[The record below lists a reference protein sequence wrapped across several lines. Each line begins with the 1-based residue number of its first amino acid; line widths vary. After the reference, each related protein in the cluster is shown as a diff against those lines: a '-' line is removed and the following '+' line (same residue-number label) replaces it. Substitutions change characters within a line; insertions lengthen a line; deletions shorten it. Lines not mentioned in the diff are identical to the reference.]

1 MPVNSANTSIP
12 RLRYLWLVASIV
24 LGYGLVD
31 ILWPSRAPIE
41 VSEFRAYA
49 SVLVTAAATMST
61 LAFAGAALLYAL
73 LAVSMVKA
81 LHDVGALNRVVF
93 DLLACAGLWLVSLGA
108 ALIASMPFVY
118 HPATAIIVSTSCA
131 CAGILYFLPLGHAF
145 WLLLSNAPKPVAP
158 PISHDWSSPTVLHPV
173 DTPKSR
179 T

>member
-1 MPVNSANTSIP
+1 MQVNSANTSIP
-12 RLRYLWLVASIV
+12 RLRYLWLIASVV

-31 ILWPSRAPIE
+31 FLWASHSSVPD
-41 VSEFRAYA
+41 SELRAYA

-61 LAFAGAALLYAL
+61 IGFAGAGLLYAL

-93 DLLACAGLWLVSLGA
+93 DLLACAGLWLISLGA
-108 ALIASMPFVY
+108 ALIASMPFFAHV
-118 HPATAIIVSTSCA
+118 AAAIIVSTSCA
-131 CAGILYFLPLGHAF
+131 CAGVLYFFPLGHAF
-145 WLLLSNAPKPVAP
+145 WLLLSNAPKPVTP
-158 PISHDWSSPTVLHPV
+158 QIEHDWSAPTVLSPV